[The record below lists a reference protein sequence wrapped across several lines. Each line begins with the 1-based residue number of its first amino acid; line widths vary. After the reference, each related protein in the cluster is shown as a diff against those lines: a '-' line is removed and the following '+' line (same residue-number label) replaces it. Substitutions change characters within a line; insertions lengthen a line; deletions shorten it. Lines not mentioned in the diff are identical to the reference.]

1 MADDERKSCL
11 GGDYEKESKGVFVK
25 GVSNRRSS
33 DSVLARCGKLLA
45 FASMGKE
52 GKGQAMMKQ
61 ASVRID
67 EQQYNL
73 FKQTAEE
80 LGTTIS
86 DALRMFIYA
95 FNREKG
101 FPEQV
106 AKLTTPDY
114 GVPEHLRLE
123 NMSRVQL
130 LQSLREAEAQ
140 IEAGNAYTHDEAFAS
155 AYAVIEAAK
164 QQNRQKVTTV

>member
-1 MADDERKSCL
+1 MPNNKRQDRLSRDIESGRAIVER
-11 GGDYEKESKGVFVK
+11 
-25 GVSNRRSS
+25 VSYQRGSS
-33 DSVLARCGKLLA
+33 GVLAGCGKLLA
-45 FASMGKE
+45 FASMDREGKE
-52 GKGQAMMKQ
+52 LAMMKQ

-106 AKLTTPDY
+106 AKLSTPDY
-114 GVPEHLRLE
+114 GAPDHLRLE
-123 NMSRVQL
+123 NMSRTEL

-140 IEAGNAYTHDEAFAS
+140 IEAGPPLTPLPAHDRS
-155 AYAVIEAAK
+155 G
-164 QQNRQKVTTV
+164 

>member
-1 MADDERKSCL
+1 MDVERK
-11 GGDYEKESKGVFVK
+11 GYT
-25 GVSNRRSS
+25 
-33 DSVLARCGKLLA
+33 
-45 FASMGKE
+45 
-52 GKGQAMMKQ
+52 MMKQ

-67 EQQYNL
+67 EHQYNL

-114 GVPEHLRLE
+114 SAPEHLRLE
-123 NMSRVQL
+123 NMSRTEL

-140 IEAGNAYTHDEAFAS
+140 IEAGNAHTHDEVFAS
-155 AYAVIEAAK
+155 AYAVIDAVK
-164 QQNRQKVTTV
+164 QRNNQKATSV